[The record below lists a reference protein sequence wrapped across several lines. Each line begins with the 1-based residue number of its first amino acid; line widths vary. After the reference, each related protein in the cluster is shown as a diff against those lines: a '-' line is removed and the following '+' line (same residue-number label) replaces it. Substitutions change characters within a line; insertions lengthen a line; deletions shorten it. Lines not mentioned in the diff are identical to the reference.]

1 MIAVRQAAPYIHA
14 MDQAIEIRPGRTA
27 DVFAIGRVLV
37 ATWKATFRG
46 LLDDAYLDRMSPAE
60 QAVRHMSR
68 RNAADV
74 GHFVAIER
82 KSGELVGFVN
92 FGPARYPSPTPVGE
106 IYALYVLPAYQG
118 RGIGG
123 ALVRA
128 VARRMVEGGAVTMFA
143 WVLSTNPNR
152 VFYERMGATPVEIG
166 IIGLGGRQYEQV
178 AYAWHDLQMLIARG
192 AGAA

>member
-1 MIAVRQAAPYIHA
+1 
-14 MDQAIEIRPGRTA
+14 MDDAIEIRHGRTA

-37 ATWKATFRG
+37 ETWRATFRG
-46 LLDDAYLDRMSPAE
+46 QLDDAYLDRMSPAE

-68 RNAADV
+68 RNAVGV
-74 GHFVAIER
+74 GHYVAIDR
-82 KSGELVGFVN
+82 KSDTLVGFAN
-92 FGPARYPSPTPVGE
+92 YGPSRFTASTPVGE

-118 RGIGG
+118 RGIGD

-128 VARRMVEGGAVTMFA
+128 VARRMVEGGTVTLIA

-152 VFYERMGATPVEIG
+152 AFYERLGATPVETS
-166 IIGLGGRQYEQV
+166 IIGLGGHRYQQV
-178 AYAWHDLQMLIARG
+178 AYAWRDLHLLISRD

>member
-1 MIAVRQAAPYIHA
+1 MIACTSRTPYILS

-37 ATWKATFRG
+37 ETWRATFRG

-68 RNAADV
+68 RNALGV
-74 GHFVAIER
+74 GHFVAIDR
-82 KSGELVGFVN
+82 TSGALVGFVN
-92 FGPARYPSPTPVGE
+92 FGPARYSSPTPVGE

-123 ALVRA
+123 ELVRA
-128 VARRMVEGGAVTMFA
+128 VARRMVEGGTVTLFA

-152 VFYERMGATPVEIG
+152 IFYERMGAIPVETG
-166 IIGLGGRQYEQV
+166 IIGLGGHRYEQV
-178 AYAWHDLQMLIARG
+178 AYAWRDLHLLIGRD

>member
-1 MIAVRQAAPYIHA
+1 MRGPVPYIFQ
-14 MDQAIEIRPGRTA
+14 MDDAIEIRHGRTA

-37 ATWKATFRG
+37 ETWRATFRG
-46 LLDDAYLDRMSPAE
+46 QLDDAYLDRMSPAE

-68 RNAADV
+68 RNATGV
-74 GHFVAIER
+74 GHYVAIDNR
-82 KSGELVGFVN
+82 SDALVGFAN
-92 FGPARYPSPTPVGE
+92 YGPARYNASTPVGE

-128 VARRMVEGGAVTMFA
+128 VARRMVEGGTVTLIA

-152 VFYERMGATPVEIG
+152 AFYERLGATPVETS
-166 IIGLGGRQYEQV
+166 IIGLGGHRYEQV
-178 AYAWHDLQMLIARG
+178 AYVWRDLHLLISRD

>member
-1 MIAVRQAAPYIHA
+1 MWGLAPYIFI
-14 MDQAIEIRPGRTA
+14 MDDTIEIRQGRTA

-37 ATWKATFRG
+37 ETWRATFRG

-68 RNAADV
+68 RNATGV
-74 GHFVAIER
+74 GHFVAIDR
-82 KSGELVGFVN
+82 KSDTLVGFAN
-92 FGPARYPSPTPVGE
+92 YGPARYSAPTPVGE

-123 ALVRA
+123 GLVRA
-128 VARRMVEGGAVTMFA
+128 VARRMVEAGTVTLYV

-152 VFYERMGATPVEIG
+152 AFYERLGATPVETG
-166 IIGLGGRQYEQV
+166 HIGLGGHRYEQV
-178 AYAWHDLQMLIARG
+178 AYAWRDLHLLISRD